1 MALKD
6 EQQQVRYETRIGVN
20 RGTSKPAEAEATEAD
35 AYGDLF
41 NNASRFAYNRAIEN
55 GKLAAIEK
63 SESYSFTTED
73 VDLGNGN
80 TAKMP
85 VKYTPRTDLG
95 RTGNI
100 EYANLMNAKYRKSL
114 NNSIENIILE
124 ERTQA
129 QSLEISKPAFE
140 KKLRSKLSMV
150 FESLDPDDRQN
161 AKLYAEEKIVENG
174 FYVDKAHRQSQLIQD
189 KLTYSRDI
197 TNIYTEA
204 YTRYYATKDTNR
216 LNQDIKEILQEKE
229 LYKSRI
235 PKNDLDNIYDSRVNR
250 LLARKNVYDA
260 LGIDMAEMNEI
271 DNLSNTNNQT
281 MQKIANWFNGN
292 GVGNLEIGN
301 KKITKEQLLKGIDG
315 DKDKIFKEIGTEYV
329 AFAKTYSEKYKA
341 GIGFVKVKTSIR
353 DNQRSDLSSDK
364 IQAVLSNPEFLEGV
378 YEEYAMSKG
387 LTESFKQ
394 AQSSGSINDFYG
406 YLYSNDNIHALPPT
420 LISNIKG
427 AAQSRNVDRL
437 MGYSKLLK
445 YMSDNSQYM
454 KENGFDNDTSDLIK
468 ELGQVSDLTPDNYR
482 LVMDKFDSIRNDKE
496 LSDIYQMGLK
506 SIFDKTQNI
515 GGDFKGVA
523 DFNKYMDQQVNDLRG
538 VGDVGAD
545 NERFGYMAAYKVKKA
560 VMDRIMKSNTFP
572 TKDRV
577 QSYIYE
583 EAQALVSERKIAM
596 STSGFSPLAMDGA
609 FVQDTETLMTTP
621 TIMEFAPELI
631 HSEAFSDGGA
641 SVTRLI
647 NEKVNIMKST
657 INELGGN
664 ALVSD
669 LSEAKGYNPVL
680 SKYKLYP
687 LENEDGTYDYQI
699 VHIGKETFD
708 PVLLRDEAGD
718 PLVITVEEFGKIADK
733 LNNE

>member
-1 MALKD
+1 MAVKD
-6 EQQQVRYETRIGVN
+6 EQRQIRYETRIGVN
-20 RGTSKPAEAEATEAD
+20 RGTSKPAEAEATVSD

-55 GKLAAIEK
+55 GKLQAIEK

-129 QSLEISKPAFE
+129 TTLEISKPAFE

-174 FYVDKAHRQSQLIQD
+174 FYVDKAHRQSQLVQD
-189 KLTYSRDI
+189 KLTYSRNI

-229 LYKSRI
+229 LYKTRI
-235 PKNDLDNIYDSRVNR
+235 PKSDLDNIYDSRVNR
-250 LLARKNVYDA
+250 LLARKNVYDS

-292 GVGNLEIGN
+292 GVGNLEIGS

-329 AFAKTYSEKYKA
+329 AFAKTYAEKYKA

-378 YEEYAMSKG
+378 YEEYAMKKG

-406 YLYSNDNIHALPPT
+406 YLYSNPNIHALPPT
-420 LISNIKG
+420 LVSNIKG

-482 LVMDKFDSIRNDKE
+482 IVMDRYDSIRNDKE

-515 GGDFKGVA
+515 GGDFQGVA

-538 VGDVGAD
+538 VGDIDSTEV
-545 NERFGYMAAYKVKKA
+545 ERFGYMAAYKVKKA
-560 VMDRIMKSNTFP
+560 VMDRIMKSNKFP
-572 TKDRV
+572 TKNRV
-577 QSYIYE
+577 QEYIYE
-583 EAQALVSERKIAM
+583 EAQALVSERKIGK
-596 STSGFSPLAMDGA
+596 SVLGFSPLAMSGA
-609 FVQDTETLMTTP
+609 YIQDTDS
-621 TIMEFAPELI
+621 IMRASTFMENSPELV
-631 HSEAFSDGGA
+631 HSEAFSDGGLL
-641 SVTRLI
+641 VMGII
-647 NEKVNIMKST
+647 NSKINQMKKT
-657 INELGGN
+657 INDLGGN
-664 ALVSD
+664 NLVSD
-669 LSEAKGYNPVL
+669 LSETKNLPNN

-699 VHIGKETFD
+699 VHIGRNTFD

-718 PLVITVEEFGKIADK
+718 PLVITVEEFGQIADK